1 MGRDIGWGTSAVNFE
16 ASYIGL
22 PNSWRIQIGTFGATA
37 NSMGLYHTSYS
48 SVWYFRGTQA
58 YINQDI
64 SDIRTKTNI
73 ENIDNSLSLI
83 NRLEPK
89 KYIKLVDRDKIK
101 EYGFIAQDIQSI
113 IPEVVYDEPYY
124 IADVYEDCKYNNE
137 TKIFNSTKDQSLIL
151 KVGTKIKIVLDK
163 MDGEVDIN
171 NMKSKWCHVET
182 EIAEVIDEFTFKIK
196 DDIDIKETE
205 IFIYGTLKED
215 FKTIDYKSLHA
226 ISIQAIK
233 DLHKII
239 QDLQNRISILESK

>member
-1 MGRDIGWGTSAVNFE
+1 MGRDMGWGTSAVNFE

-89 KYIKLVDRDKIK
+89 K
-101 EYGFIAQDIQSI
+101 
-113 IPEVVYDEPYY
+113 
-124 IADVYEDCKYNNE
+124 
-137 TKIFNSTKDQSLIL
+137 
-151 KVGTKIKIVLDK
+151 
-163 MDGEVDIN
+163 
-171 NMKSKWCHVET
+171 
-182 EIAEVIDEFTFKIK
+182 
-196 DDIDIKETE
+196 
-205 IFIYGTLKED
+205 IYQ
-215 FKTIDYKSLHA
+215 
-226 ISIQAIK
+226 IS
-233 DLHKII
+233 
-239 QDLQNRISILESK
+239 